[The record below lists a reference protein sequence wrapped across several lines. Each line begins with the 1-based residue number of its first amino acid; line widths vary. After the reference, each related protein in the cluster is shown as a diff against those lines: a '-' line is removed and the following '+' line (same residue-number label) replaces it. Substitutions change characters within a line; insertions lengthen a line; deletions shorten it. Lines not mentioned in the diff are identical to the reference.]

1 MTRNNRRTDSEIRR
15 RTDSEHRRRTDSE
28 LKRRTDSAFPNL
40 WNEILV
46 ISEDISLMGTLFYTN
61 NILIGN

>member
-28 LKRRTDSAFPNL
+28 LKRRTDSAFPY
-40 WNEILV
+40 IFMFV
-46 ISEDISLMGTLFYTN
+46 SLYVDTDGKKELLHTEYQVTV
-61 NILIGN
+61 